1 MIENE
6 NNKQIPIFVVS
17 PGRTGSTFLAR
28 FLNDHPKIVVISDL
42 FEPLGPNPY
51 FDKKSR
57 MSGEKFFK
65 IMSRH
70 AVEPRKRF
78 WKFDSNV
85 ERLFYPE
92 NEELVSLMMCY
103 SIPFLTDKPMR
114 LYEKMKEKFFELPE
128 STPAELT
135 LNFFDLLRRHFN
147 KDIWVERTGGSI
159 PEIDKIVNTWPDAKY
174 VYNFRDGRETAISM
188 SKHPMFNM
196 YYQMTKNPGI
206 KDWDY
211 EYSPPLEEFGKLWND
226 WTILAD
232 NTFSSIPS
240 ENKMNLRYEM
250 LRKNPERTFHSL
262 LNFIFDKE
270 KPSLEDKNHVK
281 KWKNRIKMPPLRF
294 EKLDRTQQIKL
305 QNSCK
310 EGLKILDYDLKK

>member
-114 LYEKMKEKFFELPE
+114 LYE
-128 STPAELT
+128 
-135 LNFFDLLRRHFN
+135 
-147 KDIWVERTGGSI
+147 
-159 PEIDKIVNTWPDAKY
+159 
-174 VYNFRDGRETAISM
+174 
-188 SKHPMFNM
+188 
-196 YYQMTKNPGI
+196 
-206 KDWDY
+206 
-211 EYSPPLEEFGKLWND
+211 
-226 WTILAD
+226 
-232 NTFSSIPS
+232 
-240 ENKMNLRYEM
+240 
-250 LRKNPERTFHSL
+250 
-262 LNFIFDKE
+262 
-270 KPSLEDKNHVK
+270 
-281 KWKNRIKMPPLRF
+281 
-294 EKLDRTQQIKL
+294 
-305 QNSCK
+305 
-310 EGLKILDYDLKK
+310 